1 MPGGLTADLV
11 LAYIGIIVTATTS
24 VYAGSFGTLPTRVQ
38 TRGPKGTSDE
48 DKGEDDSPPRLTAED
63 AWTFPVL
70 GSILLA
76 SLFLVIKYFGKEWI
90 NWLLSLYFALAGLY
104 SVPRSLTSLARFTLG
119 SQRWNN
125 FLKYEVKI
133 TNGNNKIAYFSCR
146 TPSLLLVPLGIVP
159 SFIYVFYSGPTK
171 SIPLTN
177 VLALSFGHQA
187 MSLLKID
194 SFKTGGILLSGLF
207 LYDVWWVFGTK
218 VMVSVA
224 TSLDLPMKIL
234 WPKSTRLSLEHGA
247 MMLGLG
253 DIVVPGTFVSLA
265 LRYDHFRHTKT
276 EQEKPFAKPYFIAS
290 VVAYV
295 TGLATTM
302 VVMHVFHAAQ
312 PALLYLSPACILS
325 FILTAWRRGE
335 LSEAWQWTDGVVA
348 ASQNGNVDDDK
359 AASDSAGEGTP
370 EPSDAVGSP
379 GRKAQ
384 RLF

>member
-1 MPGGLTADLV
+1 LTADL
-11 LAYIGIIVTATTS
+11 LFAYVGIITTATTS
-24 VYAGSFGTLPTRVQ
+24 IYAGSFGTLPSPD
-38 TRGPKGTSDE
+38 PKGTSNE
-48 DKGEDDSPPRLTAED
+48 DKDEDDSVPRLTAED

-76 SLFLVIKYFGKEWI
+76 GLFLVIKYFGKEWI

-104 SVPRSLTSLARFTLG
+104 SVPHSLTSLARFTLG
-119 SQRWNN
+119 SQRWDG
-125 FLKYEVKI
+125 FMGFEVKI
-133 TNGNNKIAYFSCR
+133 TKGTSKIIYFSCR
-146 TPSLLLVPLGIVP
+146 TPTLFLVPLGTIP
-159 SFIYVFYSGPTK
+159 SFIYVFYSGATK
-171 SIPLTN
+171 SIFLTN

-187 MSLLKID
+187 ISMLKID

-207 LYDVWWVFGTK
+207 LYDIWWVFGTK

-234 WPKSTRLSLEHGA
+234 WPKSTGFSLEHGS

-265 LRYDHFRHTKT
+265 LRYDHFRHTKA
-276 EQEKPFAKPYFIAS
+276 QDKPFAKPYFIAS

-302 VVMHVFHAAQ
+302 AVMHVFHAAQ

-335 LSEAWQWTDGVVA
+335 LSEAWQWNDGGA
-348 ASQNGNVDDDK
+348 PTSQSGNVDDK
-359 AASDSAGEGTP
+359 AANDSAGGEKP
-370 EPSDAVGSP
+370 EPSDAVSDMVDS
-379 GRKAQ
+379 Q
-384 RLF
+384 